1 MKEKIARILR
11 PLSIVT
17 RHLYN
22 FGEKLEKFIKYIRRV
37 TKDTLLSGGALWKV
51 LAPNKWRF
59 LFVLLATYPCTC
71 IYAERILTGAELIK
85 VVQTLGVKFLLYP
98 VICYLVSAL
107 LQTILLNLLD
117 FLTVPLNL
125 IYKIFFRHVFLINF
139 NIWCNKVIVEA
150 EANRGILPKGYTPE
164 DSRQAA
170 IDEYKATSRNY
181 NPTGS
186 IRWDTSDNIKATK

>member
-1 MKEKIARILR
+1 MKEKIAKILR

-98 VICYLVSAL
+98 VICCTIKSYL
-107 LQTILLNLLD
+107 
-117 FLTVPLNL
+117 
-125 IYKIFFRHVFLINF
+125 
-139 NIWCNKVIVEA
+139 
-150 EANRGILPKGYTPE
+150 
-164 DSRQAA
+164 
-170 IDEYKATSRNY
+170 
-181 NPTGS
+181 
-186 IRWDTSDNIKATK
+186 